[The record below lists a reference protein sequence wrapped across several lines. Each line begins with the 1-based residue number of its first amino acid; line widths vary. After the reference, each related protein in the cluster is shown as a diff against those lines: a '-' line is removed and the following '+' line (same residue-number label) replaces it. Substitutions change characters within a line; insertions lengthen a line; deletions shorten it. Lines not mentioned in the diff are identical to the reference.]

1 MAVFPTY
8 TGIEVGCR
16 CLDEMNAPMLVKK
29 KFHLAH
35 THILPEDVQCGTNRA
50 FSNACR

>member
-29 KFHLAH
+29 IISSGTY
-35 THILPEDVQCGTNRA
+35 THIA
-50 FSNACR
+50 